1 MYLFIYHVS
10 NAFTTSIFLQK
21 SKKSFNFRDYFRT
34 FIAKNVVDSKIE
46 RVQDAVQIPF
56 LHYRMPCRICCYN
69 LYDPVGQEI
78 WETP

>member
-34 FIAKNVVDSKIE
+34 FIAENVVVMQWIATLFVDSKIE
-46 RVQDAVQIPF
+46 RVQDAVQISF
-56 LHYRMPCRICCYN
+56 LHYRMSSRD
-69 LYDPVGQEI
+69 LLL
-78 WETP
+78 